1 MNGIHMIIQYCNDPR
16 PQRQAEFDECL
27 RRNLAHPVIVAI
39 KNSPVNGAS
48 AIGCGLRNPSRTRR
62 TGFGWR
68 KSSGGRAGN
77 FWDAYEFFV
86 TLVKPTSDRRPA
98 AKKPSL
104 L

>member
-39 KNSPVNGAS
+39 KNSPVNGTS

-62 TGFGWR
+62 AGVGWR
-68 KSSGGRAGN
+68 KSAEGALAISGMLI
-77 FWDAYEFFV
+77 
-86 TLVKPTSDRRPA
+86 TLALRGMMRVNKWTC
-98 AKKPSL
+98 PSL
-104 L
+104 PV